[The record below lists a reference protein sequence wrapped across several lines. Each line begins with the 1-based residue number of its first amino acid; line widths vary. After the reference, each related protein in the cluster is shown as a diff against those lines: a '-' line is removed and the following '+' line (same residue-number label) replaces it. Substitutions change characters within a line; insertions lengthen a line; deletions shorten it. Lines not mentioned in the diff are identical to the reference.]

1 METFYYG
8 DPRNEI
14 EKSQKKIT
22 RLTSLV
28 ITLLVMVICT
38 TTVYLVIDKRS
49 TKLSKNIV
57 IVGEKVDTTNQILM
71 SHTIQLSDI
80 QLKQN
85 ETDAKVDTLI
95 SNLGYLSYTSGKGTK
110 TINKIDK
117 KVDTLILLVNK

>member
-8 DPRNEI
+8 DPRNDI

-38 TTVYLVIDKRS
+38 TIIYLIINNRS
-49 TKLSKNIV
+49 IKLSKTV
-57 IVGEKVDTTNQILM
+57 VMVGEKVDTTNRILM
-71 SHTIQLSDI
+71 SHTLDLSNIQM
-80 QLKQN
+80 KQN
-85 ETDAKVDTLI
+85 ETDAKIDTLL

-110 TINKIDK
+110 TINKIEK
-117 KVDTLILLVNK
+117 KVDTLILLINK

>member
-95 SNLGYLSYTSGKGTK
+95 SNLGNLSDTSGKGTK